1 MMVMAIYLSTTY
13 LVHACICEEQCWVVM
28 GHHRGV
34 RNKCVGLLLETVNE
48 HLSELLALSF
58 IVKYWVQE
66 ILVVLL
72 FTFTVK

>member
-1 MMVMAIYLSTTY
+1 MDDGNGYLPTY
-13 LVHACICEEQCWVVM
+13 LVYACICEEQCWVIM
-28 GHHRGV
+28 GHHRAV